1 MTKKAEKVRILH
13 HHDRPYHV
21 MAGLLTV
28 LFTVAFLVDCT
39 GSESPKQPA
48 QQEVP
53 SATAREE
60 EETRAETEPAFE
72 AEHPAPSEPTFET
85 ELPAPS
91 EPVVPPENQETAPLR
106 ISTPEALQEEL
117 YAAIR
122 AVRQP
127 APMDISGVT
136 LSENP
141 EIDVKN
147 LYYSLTSRFP
157 ELKYA
162 YDISAAVEDGCLICQ
177 ISYMPYKTGDWPE
190 NPDAL
195 PVFTLDG
202 LLRAAEEHLG
212 AAPFPIRVMDP
223 SLTPDDMNQILGQ
236 AGGGYILCALNRD
249 GTEITDTPAMG
260 MEIETCLSLLE
271 QADRLA
277 EQVAAQVGT
286 DSMTE
291 REKAEA
297 LYGYLTS
304 HVKYDHRYTSDPEH
318 LPYDTRTTIGALRD
332 GLAICGGYAHSLK
345 LLFEQAG
352 IPCRTVTGSYYRENH
367 MWNMARLDGAWLWFD
382 ATADRGVSPAFGFR
396 HFAQEELDPT
406 QYRWEPEQVALLLRL
421 DAAHP

>member
-1 MTKKAEKVRILH
+1 MTKKAEEVRILH

-28 LFTVAFLVDCT
+28 LFTVAFLVGCT

-72 AEHPAPSEPTFET
+72 ADHTAPSEPAFEAEHPAPSEPTFEA

-91 EPVVPPENQETAPLR
+91 EPVVPPENQETASLR

-147 LYYSLTSRFP
+147 LYYSLTS
-157 ELKYA
+157 
-162 YDISAAVEDGCLICQ
+162 
-177 ISYMPYKTGDWPE
+177 
-190 NPDAL
+190 
-195 PVFTLDG
+195 
-202 LLRAAEEHLG
+202 
-212 AAPFPIRVMDP
+212 
-223 SLTPDDMNQILGQ
+223 
-236 AGGGYILCALNRD
+236 
-249 GTEITDTPAMG
+249 
-260 MEIETCLSLLE
+260 
-271 QADRLA
+271 
-277 EQVAAQVGT
+277 
-286 DSMTE
+286 
-291 REKAEA
+291 
-297 LYGYLTS
+297 

-318 LPYDTRTTIGALRD
+318 LPYDTRTAIGALRD
-332 GLAICGGYAHSLK
+332 GLAICGGYAHALK

-367 MWNMARLDGAWLWFD
+367 MWNMAWLDGAWLWFD